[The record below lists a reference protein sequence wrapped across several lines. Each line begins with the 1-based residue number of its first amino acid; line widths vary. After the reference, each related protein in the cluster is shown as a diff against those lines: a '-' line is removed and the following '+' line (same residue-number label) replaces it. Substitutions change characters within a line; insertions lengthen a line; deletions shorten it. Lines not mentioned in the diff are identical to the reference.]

1 MEIMDKIEDL
11 VEKIKKDKNLLAQF
25 QKDPVSV
32 IEKLIGVDLPND
44 QLEKVVDAVKAK
56 ISMDKLG
63 DAIGGLGKLFVK

>member
-11 VEKIKKDKNLLAQF
+11 VEKIKKGKTLLAQF

-63 DAIGGLGKLFVK
+63 DAIGGLGKLFGK

>member
-63 DAIGGLGKLFVK
+63 DAIGGLGKLFGK

>member
-11 VEKIKKDKNLLAQF
+11 VEKIKKDKTLLAQF

-63 DAIGGLGKLFVK
+63 DAIGGLGKLFGK